1 VPLKPEVRQN
11 IFNILKAALKEY
23 CPPMVCSKDTSDTYE
38 IIGNKPV
45 PYGSTKKMVAGMY
58 FSSVV
63 VERMG

>member
-1 VPLKPEVRQN
+1 
-11 IFNILKAALKEY
+11 
-23 CPPMVCSKDTSDTYE
+23 MVCSKDTSDTYE